1 MNHLSNPFS
10 YKALLS
16 LGAFF
21 ILTAT
26 CFSQG
31 EAPRTLSVKNAF
43 SPLTEIAVYLD
54 VRGAEES
61 GFAKKAEAEL
71 PQIMEGIDDATE
83 EMGEFTEVTGIAL
96 EDIAEL
102 SISLTGTESLFE
114 SMQNGEDPD
123 FGPNGSVLGVA
134 RLDKPMDVRKMVN
147 SILNKVREEEGPE
160 AQRMILSSIIQ
171 FRGATI
177 FVMPPEMVQEA
188 DVPFPIAIGVR
199 AIGKDAFL
207 AVGKERD
214 VKGFFAGG
222 KQKPGAAPFA
232 PQVRKGLPAD
242 SQMWMSMAVPEAIL
256 QEAVQELRQNPML
269 AGFATV
275 IVKMREVGVSLQM
288 KNDSMGVNLAA
299 GFDDTKSA
307 TQMWQLSQGLLA
319 MAKLA
324 ASGEGAE
331 MPAFITKLTSVVKG
345 KATVFATEITID
357 DLEMMAGASG
367 GDFDGGDPAAED

>member
-1 MNHLSNPFS
+1 
-10 YKALLS
+10 
-16 LGAFF
+16 
-21 ILTAT
+21 
-26 CFSQG
+26 
-31 EAPRTLSVKNAF
+31 
-43 SPLTEIAVYLD
+43 
-54 VRGAEES
+54 
-61 GFAKKAEAEL
+61 
-71 PQIMEGIDDATE
+71 
-83 EMGEFTEVTGIAL
+83 
-96 EDIAEL
+96 
-102 SISLTGTESLFE
+102 
-114 SMQNGEDPD
+114 
-123 FGPNGSVLGVA
+123 
-134 RLDKPMDVRKMVN
+134 
-147 SILNKVREEEGPE
+147 
-160 AQRMILSSIIQ
+160 
-171 FRGATI
+171 
-177 FVMPPEMVQEA
+177 
-188 DVPFPIAIGVR
+188 
-199 AIGKDAFL
+199 
-207 AVGKERD
+207 

-331 MPAFITKLTSVVKG
+331 MPAFITKLASVVKG

-357 DLEMMAGASG
+357 DLEMMAGAGG
-367 GDFDGGDPAAED
+367 GDF